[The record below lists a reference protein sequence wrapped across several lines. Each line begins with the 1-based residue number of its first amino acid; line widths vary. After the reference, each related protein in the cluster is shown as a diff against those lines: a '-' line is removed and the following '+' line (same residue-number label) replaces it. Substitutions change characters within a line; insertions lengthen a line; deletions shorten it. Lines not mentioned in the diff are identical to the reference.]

1 MNAGLWLMLYAI
13 LLTWVSP
20 VLLRRLGNSGLAP
33 RLAIAAWLTAMV
45 ATIAAWGIAIISL
58 LLSVVSSGHDASAMR
73 LCLRIIG
80 VARQIDVPGPR
91 PVTFLVVGA
100 AVIGTVMIVGR
111 VVRAARRLQANS
123 VEHARGIRIV
133 GTAADTPGV
142 VVVDSAEP
150 SAYCVAGRPDAIV
163 VTTAALNTLTRAEL
177 EAVLAHERAHL
188 NGRHH
193 HILTVV
199 RAIASSVPRLPL
211 FASGL
216 PAVSRALEMCAD
228 DAAARRHGA
237 GALLS
242 GLIKLAG
249 RPAMAAQRMGAADS
263 AVVARALRLAAPA
276 HPASQWGLR
285 IISIASIAVTITA
298 PVIGEFLCL

>member
-1 MNAGLWLMLYAI
+1 MSAGLWLMLYAI

-20 VLLRRLGNSGLAP
+20 VLLRRLGERGLAP
-33 RLAIAAWLTAMV
+33 RLAVAAWLTAMA
-45 ATIAAWGIAIISL
+45 ATIAAWGMAIIL
-58 LLSVVSSGHDASAMR
+58 LFLSGVSTGHDASAMR

-80 VARQIDVPGPR
+80 VARQLDVPGRR
-91 PVTFLVVGA
+91 PVTFLVVSA
-100 AVIGTVMIVGR
+100 AAIGTAMIVGR
-111 VVRAARRLQANS
+111 VVRAARRLHANS
-123 VEHARGIRIV
+123 LEHARDIRIV
-133 GTAADTPGV
+133 GTATDTPGV
-142 VVVDSAEP
+142 VLVDAAEP

-177 EAVLAHERAHL
+177 GAVLAHERAHL

-199 RAIASSVPRLPL
+199 RAFASSVPRLPL
-211 FASGL
+211 FADGL

-249 RPAMAAQRMGAADS
+249 RPAMATQRMGAADS
-263 AVVARALRLAAPA
+263 ALVARALRLAAPA

-285 IISIASIAVTITA
+285 IISIAAIAITISA